1 MRLVVV
7 GSAGSFPAPDSAASC
22 YLVQA
27 EGPDGAGGTR
37 TWNVLLDLGNG
48 ALGPLQR
55 HIAPAALDAVAI
67 SHLHA
72 DHVADV
78 VVLGVMLRY
87 DPRGLRPDPLPLYGP
102 EGVHERLAQLSGHD
116 PATSTAAHLALG
128 TWRAGEPVR
137 VGPLTIEPV
146 PVLHPVPAFGFRV
159 TGPSE
164 TDPGRPVTLAYTG
177 DTDEC
182 AGLDD
187 LARGADLL
195 LAEAAYLETTPGAA
209 RGVHLTGRRAAEA
222 AQRGGSRRLLLTHLV
237 AWNDPAES
245 LAEARGAYDGPVDL
259 ARPGMVVAL

>member
-7 GSAGSFPAPDSAASC
+7 GSAGSFPGPDAAASC

-37 TWNVLLDLGNG
+37 TWSVLLDLGNG

-55 HIAPAALDAVAI
+55 HIAPASLDAVAI

-87 DPRGLRPDPLPLYGP
+87 DPRGLRPEPLPLFGP
-102 EGVHERLAQLSGHD
+102 EGVRERLAQLSGHD
-116 PATSTAAHLALG
+116 PATDTTDHLTLG

-137 VGPLTIEPV
+137 IGPLTIEPV
-146 PVLHPVPAFGFRV
+146 PVEHPVPAFGFRV
-159 TGPSE
+159 TGPSAA
-164 TDPGRPVTLAYTG
+164 DPGRTVTLAYTG

-195 LAEAAYLETTPGAA
+195 LAEAAYLESTPHAP
-209 RGVHLTGRRAAEA
+209 RGVHLTGLRAGRA
-222 AQRGGSRRLLLTHLV
+222 AQRGGARRLVLTHLV
-237 AWNDPAES
+237 AWNDPSAS
-245 LAEARGAYDGPVDL
+245 LAEATGVYDGPVDV
-259 ARPGMVVAL
+259 ARPGMVVEL

>member
-7 GSAGSFPAPDSAASC
+7 GSAGSFPRPDSAASC

-27 EGPDGAGGTR
+27 EGPDGSGGTR

-48 ALGPLQR
+48 ALGPLQQ
-55 HIAPAALDAVAI
+55 HLAPAALDAVAI

-87 DPRGLRPDPLPLYGP
+87 DPRGPRTTPLPLLGP

-116 PATSTAAHLALG
+116 PATSTAAHLAIR

-159 TGPSE
+159 TGPSSLV
-164 TDPGRPVTLAYTG
+164 PGTTVTLAYTG

-182 AGLDD
+182 DGLDD
-187 LARGADLL
+187 LARDADLL
-195 LAEAAYLETTPGAA
+195 LAEAAYLETSPAP
-209 RGVHLTGRRAAEA
+209 RGVHLTGRRAGAA
-222 AQRGGSRRLLLTHLV
+222 AQRGGSRRLMLTHLV
-237 AWNDPAES
+237 AWNDPEVS
-245 LAEARGAYDGPVDL
+245 LAEARDAFDGPVDL
-259 ARPGMVVAL
+259 ARPGMVVDL

>member
-7 GSAGSFPAPDSAASC
+7 GSAGSFPGPDSAASC

-55 HIAPAALDAVAI
+55 HVAPAALDAVAI

-87 DPRGLRPDPLPLYGP
+87 DPRGTRPTPLPLHGP
-102 EGVHERLAQLSGHD
+102 EGVRERLAQLSGHD
-116 PATSTAAHLALG
+116 PATDTADHLALG
-128 TWRAGEPVR
+128 TWREGEPVQ

-146 PVLHPVPAFGFRV
+146 PVEHPVPAFGFRV
-159 TGPSE
+159 TGPS
-164 TDPGRPVTLAYTG
+164 TRDPGTSVTIAYTG

-182 AGLDD
+182 PGLDD

-195 LAEAAYLETTPGAA
+195 LAEAAYLETTPHAP
-209 RGVHLTGRRAAEA
+209 RGVHLTGLRAGRA
-222 AQRGGSRRLLLTHLV
+222 AQRGGVGQLLLTHLV
-237 AWNDPAES
+237 AWNDPAAS
-245 LAEARGAYDGPVDL
+245 LAEAAGAFGGPVALAHPGTVVDL
-259 ARPGMVVAL
+259 

>member
-7 GSAGSFPAPDSAASC
+7 GSAGSFPGPDSAASC

-55 HIAPAALDAVAI
+55 HLPPAALDAVAI

-87 DPRGLRPDPLPLYGP
+87 CPQGPRPEPLALHGP
-102 EGVHERLAQLSGHD
+102 EGTRARLGQLAGHD
-116 PATSTAAHLALG
+116 PATSTDDHLAIG
-128 TWRAGEPVR
+128 TWRAGVPVR

-146 PVLHPVPAFGFRV
+146 PVEHPVPAFGFRI
-159 TGPSE
+159 TGPAE
-164 TDPGRPVTLAYTG
+164 DDPARTATLAYTG

-182 AGLDD
+182 AGLDA
-187 LARGADLL
+187 LARGADVL
-195 LAEAAYLETTPGAA
+195 LAEAAYLETTVGAP
-209 RGVHLTGRRAAEA
+209 RGVHLTGRRAGA
-222 AQRGGSRRLLLTHLV
+222 AAARGGVGRLLLTHLV
-237 AWNDPAES
+237 AWNDAAES
-245 LAEARGAYDGPVDL
+245 LAEARAEYDGPVEL
-259 ARPGMVVAL
+259 ARPGLVVAL

>member
-7 GSAGSFPAPDSAASC
+7 GRAGAFPGPDSAACC

-37 TWNVLLDLGNG
+37 TWSVLLDLGNG

-55 HIAPAALDAVAI
+55 HLAPAALDAVAI

-87 DPRGLRPDPLPLYGP
+87 DPRGSRTDPLPLFGP

-116 PATSTAAHLALG
+116 PATSTAAHLAVG

-146 PVLHPVPAFGFRV
+146 PVLHPVPAFGLRV
-159 TGPSE
+159 TGPSS
-164 TDPGRPVTLAYTG
+164 TDPGRTVTLAYTG

-182 AGLDD
+182 DGLDD
-187 LARGADLL
+187 LARDADLL
-195 LAEAAYLETTPGAA
+195 LAEAAYLETSPAP
-209 RGVHLTGRRAAEA
+209 RGVHLTGRRAGAA

-237 AWNDPAES
+237 AWNDPEVS
-245 LAEARGAYDGPVDL
+245 LAEARGAYDGLVDL
-259 ARPGMVVAL
+259 ARPGTVVDL